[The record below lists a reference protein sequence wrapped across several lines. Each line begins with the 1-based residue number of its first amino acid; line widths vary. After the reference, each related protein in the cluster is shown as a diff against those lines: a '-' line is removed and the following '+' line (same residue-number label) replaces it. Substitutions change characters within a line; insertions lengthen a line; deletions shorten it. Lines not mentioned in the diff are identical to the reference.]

1 MSLINYE
8 LCIMNYELTTA
19 LLTFINMLCQM
30 APYLLLGFLMAGV
43 LHVFVPS
50 NFFERHLAKENFKS
64 VLLAG
69 LIGIPLPLCSCGVIP
84 TAISLRKDG
93 ASRGATVAFM
103 ISTPQI
109 GVDSIIAT
117 YYMMGL
123 PFAIVR
129 PLVALLTSIAG
140 GAVTTW
146 FSKDEIVVRQNC
158 CCETESSRK
167 NKFVEFLRYS
177 LVDLVQ
183 NIGKWLVIGL
193 IIGTLIT
200 VLIPDSFFANLNLPS
215 IVTMLI
221 VLAIA
226 VPMYVCS
233 TGSIPIAAALIMK
246 GLSPGAALVLLIAGP
261 GVSVASLLVVG
272 KSLGKKQLLFYLG
285 SIIFGSIIGGLF
297 VDYFLPRE
305 WFTIT
310 SLCESG
316 NHCAM
321 EGSALTASWFEI
333 VSGIILVLLL
343 INAFMLKF
351 NLFRKDA
358 TPVASEIDS
367 ATVSNQV
374 VYKIEGMSCNH
385 CKASVEKAIRGLEN
399 VENVEVVLGKQ
410 EAVVTGTPSDEVVK
424 KTVEDLGFVFKGRV

>member
-1 MSLINYE
+1 ME
-8 LCIMNYELTTA
+8 
-19 LLTFINMLCQM
+19 TFLNMLFQM

-50 NFFERHLAKENFKS
+50 NFFERHLSKENFKS
-64 VLLAG
+64 VLLAS

-93 ASRGATVAFM
+93 TSRGATVAFM

-117 YYMMGL
+117 YSMMGL

-129 PLVALLTSIAG
+129 PIVALLTSIAG

-146 FSKDEIVVRQNC
+146 FSKDEIVVKQNC
-158 CCETESSRK
+158 SCNTEK
-167 NKFVEFLRYS
+167 KIGNKIIELLRYS
-177 LVDLVQ
+177 FIDLVQ

-200 VLIPDSFFANLNLPS
+200 ILVPDSFFTDLNLPS

-272 KSLGKKQLLFYLG
+272 KSLGRKQLLFYLG

-310 SLCESG
+310 SLCNIG
-316 NHCAM
+316 GHCAI
-321 EGSALTASWFEI
+321 EGSGLTASWFEI
-333 VSGIILVLLL
+333 VSGILLIILL
-343 INAFMLKF
+343 INAFMFK
-351 NLFRKDA
+351 LFKKEKA
-358 TPVASEIDS
+358 IDE
-367 ATVSNQV
+367 NQV
-374 VYKIEGMSCNH
+374 IYRIDGMSCNH
-385 CKASVEKAIRGLEN
+385 CKNSVEKAIRGLEN
-399 VENVEVVLGKQ
+399 VENVEVILGKK
-410 EAVVTGTPSDEVVK
+410 EAVVTGKPDDETVK
-424 KTVEDLGFVFKGRV
+424 KTVEELGFEFKGRK

>member
-1 MSLINYE
+1 MI
-8 LCIMNYELTTA
+8 
-19 LLTFINMLCQM
+19 TFINMLCQM
-30 APYLLLGFLMAGV
+30 APYLILGFLMAGV

-50 NFFERHLAKENFKS
+50 NFFERHLSKENFKS
-64 VLLAG
+64 VLLAA
-69 LIGIPLPLCSCGVIP
+69 LIGVPLPLCSCGVIP

-117 YYMMGL
+117 YSMMGL

-129 PLVALLTSIAG
+129 PLAALLTSIAG

-146 FSKDEIVVRQNC
+146 FSKDEIIVRQNC
-158 CCETESSRK
+158 TCESEEK
-167 NKFVEFLRYS
+167 KQNKFVEFLRYS

-193 IIGTLIT
+193 IIGSLIT
-200 VLIPDSFFANLNLPS
+200 VLVPDSFFTDLNLPS

-272 KSLGKKQLLFYLG
+272 KSLGRKQLIFYLG
-285 SIIFGSIIGGLF
+285 SIIIGSIAAGLF
-297 VDYFLPRE
+297 IDYLLPRE

-316 NHCAM
+316 SHCAM
-321 EGSALTASWFEI
+321 EGSGLSASWFEI
-333 VSGIILVLLL
+333 ISGIVLVLLL
-343 INAFMLKF
+343 INAFMLK
-351 NLFRKDA
+351 LFKKEK
-358 TPVASEIDS
+358 VADE
-367 ATVSNQV
+367 NQV
-374 VYKIEGMSCNH
+374 VYRIDGMSCNH
-385 CKASVEKAIRGLEN
+385 CKNSVEKAIRGIEG
-399 VENVEVVLGKQ
+399 VEEVEVILGKK
-410 EAVVTGTPSDEVVK
+410 EAVVTGTPNDDTVK
-424 KTVEDLGFVFKGRV
+424 KVVEELGFEFKGRK

>member
-1 MSLINYE
+1 
-8 LCIMNYELTTA
+8 MNYELGNA

-30 APYLLLGFLMAGV
+30 APYLLLGFMMAGV
-43 LHVFVPS
+43 LHVFVPA

-64 VLLAG
+64 VLLAA
-69 LIGIPLPLCSCGVIP
+69 LIGVPLPLCSCGVIP

-93 ASRGATVAFM
+93 ASRGATVSFM

-117 YYMMGL
+117 YSMMGL

-129 PLVALLTSIAG
+129 PLAALLTSIAG

-158 CCETESSRK
+158 SCETKENTR
-167 NKFVEFLRYS
+167 NRFVMFLKYS
-177 LVDLVQ
+177 FIDLVQ

-193 IIGTLIT
+193 MIGTLIT
-200 VLIPDSFFANLNLPS
+200 ILVPDSFFTDLNLPS

-221 VLAIA
+221 VLLIAI
-226 VPMYVCS
+226 PMYVCS
-233 TGSIPIAAALIMK
+233 TGSIPIAAALMLK

-285 SIIFGSIIGGLF
+285 SIILGSMICGLF
-297 VDYFLPRE
+297 VDNFLPRE
-305 WFTIT
+305 WFAIT
-310 SLCESG
+310 SLCETSG
-316 NHCAM
+316 HCASHA
-321 EGSALTASWFEI
+321 GVSASWFEI
-333 VSGIILVLLL
+333 VSGIFLVLLL

-351 NLFRKDA
+351 FKK
-358 TPVASEIDS
+358 EE
-367 ATVSNQV
+367 TVNENQV
-374 VYKIEGMSCNH
+374 VYRIDGMSCNH
-385 CKASVEKAIRGLEN
+385 CKNSVEKAIKALDN
-399 VENVEVVLGKQ
+399 VEDVEVILGKK
-410 EAVVTGTPSDEVVK
+410 EAVVTGKPNDEIVK
-424 KTVEDLGFVFKGRV
+424 KTVEELGFEFKGRK

>member
-1 MSLINYE
+1 MNSE
-8 LCIMNYELTTA
+8 LSKMLTFDGC
-19 LLTFINMLCQM
+19 LLTFVNMLFQM
-30 APYLLLGFLMAGV
+30 APYLLLGFLMAGI

-50 NFFERHLAKENFKS
+50 RFFERHLAKENFKS
-64 VLLAG
+64 VLLAA
-69 LIGIPLPLCSCGVIP
+69 LIGVPLPLCSCGVIP

-109 GVDSIIAT
+109 GIDSIIAT
-117 YYMMGL
+117 YSMMGL

-129 PLVALLTSIAG
+129 PIVALLTSIAG

-146 FSKDEIVVRQNC
+146 FSKDEIIVRQNC
-158 CCETESSRK
+158 TCEDNE
-167 NKFVEFLRYS
+167 NKKRNRLIELLKYS
-177 LVDLVQ
+177 FIDLVQ

-200 VLIPDSFFANLNLPS
+200 VLVPDSFFTSLNLPS

-272 KSLGKKQLLFYLG
+272 KSLGRKQLLFYLG
-285 SIIFGSIIGGLF
+285 SIITGSILGGLF
-297 VDYFLPRE
+297 IDYLLPRE

-310 SLCESG
+310 SICEASG
-316 NHCAM
+316 HCAL
-321 EGSALTASWFEI
+321 EGSGLTSSWFEI
-333 VSGIILVLLL
+333 ISGIILVLLL
-343 INAFMLKF
+343 INAFMLK
-351 NLFRKDA
+351 LFKKEKDI
-358 TPVASEIDS
+358 VEG
-367 ATVSNQV
+367 QV
-374 VYKIEGMSCNH
+374 VYIIDGMSCNH
-385 CKASVEKAIRGLEN
+385 CKNSVEKALRGIDN
-399 VENVEVVLGKQ
+399 VENVEVILGKK
-410 EAVVTGTPSDEVVK
+410 EAIVTGNPDDNIVR
-424 KTVEDLGFVFKGRV
+424 KTVEELGFEFKGRK

>member
-1 MSLINYE
+1 MVLHDLFSVDS
-8 LCIMNYELTTA
+8 
-19 LLTFINMLCQM
+19 LLTFVNMLFQM
-30 APYLLLGFLMAGV
+30 APYLLLGFLMAGI

-50 NFFERHLAKENFKS
+50 NFFERYLAKENFKS

-69 LIGIPLPLCSCGVIP
+69 LLGIPLPLCSCGVIP

-117 YYMMGL
+117 YSMMGL

-158 CCETESSRK
+158 ACEIKEKKSNR
-167 NKFVEFLRYS
+167 FVELLRYS
-177 LVDLVQ
+177 FVELVQ

-200 VLIPDSFFANLNLPS
+200 ILVPDSFFTDLNLPS

-221 VLAIA
+221 VLAVA

-261 GVSVASLLVVG
+261 GVSIASLLVVG
-272 KSLGKKQLLFYLG
+272 KSLGRKQLLFYLG
-285 SIIFGSIIGGLF
+285 SIIIGSIFGGLF
-297 VDYFLPRE
+297 IDYFLPRE

-310 SLCESG
+310 SLCEAG
-316 NHCAM
+316 GHCAI
-321 EGSALTASWFEI
+321 EGSGLTASWFEI
-333 VSGIILVLLL
+333 ISGVILSLLL
-343 INAFMLKF
+343 INAFMFK
-351 NLFRKDA
+351 LFKK
-358 TPVASEIDS
+358 EE
-367 ATVSNQV
+367 TVNENQV
-374 VYKIEGMSCNH
+374 VYRIDGMSCNH
-385 CKASVEKAIRGLEN
+385 CKNSVEKAIRGLDN
-399 VENVEVVLGKQ
+399 VENVEVVLGKKEAIVTGKADD
-410 EAVVTGTPSDEVVK
+410 EAVK
-424 KTVEDLGFVFKGRV
+424 KAVEDLGFEYKGRK

>member
-1 MSLINYE
+1 
-8 LCIMNYELTTA
+8 MNYELTTA

-117 YYMMGL
+117 YSMMGL

-158 CCETESSRK
+158 ACDAESNHK

>member
-1 MSLINYE
+1 
-8 LCIMNYELTTA
+8 MNYELTNA
-19 LLTFINMLCQM
+19 LLTFVNMLCQM
-30 APYLLLGFLMAGV
+30 APYLLLGFLMAGL

-64 VLLAG
+64 VLLAA
-69 LIGIPLPLCSCGVIP
+69 LIGVPLPLCSCGVIP

-93 ASRGATVAFM
+93 ASRGATVSFM

-117 YYMMGL
+117 YSMMGL

-129 PLVALLTSIAG
+129 PLAALLTSIAG

-146 FSKDEIVVRQNC
+146 FSKDEIIVRQNC
-158 CCETESSRK
+158 SCE
-167 NKFVEFLRYS
+167 NKDNRRNKLVELLKYS
-177 LVDLVQ
+177 FIDLVQ

-233 TGSIPIAAALIMK
+233 TGSIPIAAALMLK

-261 GVSVASLLVVG
+261 GVSIASLLVVG

-285 SIIFGSIIGGLF
+285 SIIFGSIISGLF

-305 WFTIT
+305 WFAIT
-310 SLCESG
+310 SLCESTG
-316 NHCAM
+316 HCASNGVM
-321 EGSALTASWFEI
+321 NASWFEI
-333 VSGIILVLLL
+333 ISGIVLVLLL

-351 NLFRKDA
+351 FKKEESIN
-358 TPVASEIDS
+358 E
-367 ATVSNQV
+367 NQV
-374 VYKIEGMSCNH
+374 IYRIDGMSCNH
-385 CKASVEKAIRGLEN
+385 CKNSVEKAIKALDN
-399 VENVEVVLGKQ
+399 VENVEVVLGKK
-410 EAVVTGTPSDEVVK
+410 EAIVTGNPNDEIVK
-424 KTVEDLGFVFKGRV
+424 KTVEELGFEFKGRK

>member
-1 MSLINYE
+1 MSLQYYT
-8 LCIMNYELTTA
+8 IMNNMISVDSCLT
-19 LLTFINMLCQM
+19 TFINMLCQM

-43 LHVFVPS
+43 LHVFVPV
-50 NFFERHLAKENFKS
+50 NFFERHLSKENFKS

-109 GVDSIIAT
+109 GIDSIIAT
-117 YYMMGL
+117 YSMMGL

-129 PLVALLTSIAG
+129 PIVALLTSIAG
-140 GAVTTW
+140 GAVTTC
-146 FSKDEIVVRQNC
+146 FSKDEIVVRQNNNC
-158 CCETESSRK
+158 ATTSGHK
-167 NKFVEFLRYS
+167 NKFIELMRYS
-177 LVDLVQ
+177 FVDLVQ

-193 IIGTLIT
+193 LIGTLIT
-200 VLIPDSFFANLNLPS
+200 VVIPDTFFSSLNLPS

-221 VLAIA
+221 VLAVA

-246 GLSPGAALVLLIAGP
+246 GMSPGAALVLLIAGP

-285 SIIFGSIIGGLF
+285 SIIVGSIIGGLF

-305 WFTIT
+305 WFAIT
-310 SLCESG
+310 SLCEAGS
-316 NHCAM
+316 HCAI
-321 EGSALTASWFEI
+321 ESSRFTGSWLEI
-333 VSGIILVLLL
+333 ISGIILVLFL
-343 INAFMLKF
+343 INAFMLK
-351 NLFRKDA
+351 LFKKEKSND
-358 TPVASEIDS
+358 E
-367 ATVSNQV
+367 NQV
-374 VYKIEGMSCNH
+374 IYRIDGMSCNH
-385 CKASVEKAIRGLEN
+385 CKNAVEKAISGLDN
-399 VENVEVVLGKQ
+399 IENVEVILGKK
-410 EAVVTGTPSDEVVK
+410 EAVVTGKPSDEAVK
-424 KTVEDLGFVFKGRV
+424 KAVEDLGFEFKGKK

>member
-1 MSLINYE
+1 
-8 LCIMNYELTTA
+8 MNYELTNA
-19 LLTFINMLCQM
+19 LLTFVNMLCQM
-30 APYLLLGFLMAGV
+30 APYLLLGFLMAGL

-64 VLLAG
+64 VLLAA
-69 LIGIPLPLCSCGVIP
+69 LIGVPLPLCSCGVIP

-93 ASRGATVAFM
+93 ASRGATVSFM

-117 YYMMGL
+117 YSMMGL

-129 PLVALLTSIAG
+129 PLAALLTSIAG

-146 FSKDEIVVRQNC
+146 FSKDEIIVRQNC
-158 CCETESSRK
+158 SCE
-167 NKFVEFLRYS
+167 NKDNRRNKLVELLKYS
-177 LVDLVQ
+177 FIDLVQ

-233 TGSIPIAAALIMK
+233 TGSIPIAAALMLK

-261 GVSVASLLVVG
+261 GVSIASLLVVG

-305 WFTIT
+305 WFAIT
-310 SLCESG
+310 SLCESTG
-316 NHCAM
+316 HCASNGVM
-321 EGSALTASWFEI
+321 NASWFEI
-333 VSGIILVLLL
+333 ISGIVLVLLL

-351 NLFRKDA
+351 FKKEESIN
-358 TPVASEIDS
+358 E
-367 ATVSNQV
+367 NQV
-374 VYKIEGMSCNH
+374 IYRIDGMSCNH
-385 CKASVEKAIRGLEN
+385 CKNSVEKAIKALDN
-399 VENVEVVLGKQ
+399 VENVEVILGKK
-410 EAVVTGTPSDEVVK
+410 EAVVTGKPNDEIVK
-424 KTVEDLGFVFKGRV
+424 KTVEELGFEFKGRK

>member
-1 MSLINYE
+1 
-8 LCIMNYELTTA
+8 
-19 LLTFINMLCQM
+19 M
-30 APYLLLGFLMAGV
+30 APYLLLGFLMAGL

-64 VLLAG
+64 VLLAA
-69 LIGIPLPLCSCGVIP
+69 LIGVPLPLCSCGVIP

-93 ASRGATVAFM
+93 ASRGATVSFM

-117 YYMMGL
+117 YSMMGL

-129 PLVALLTSIAG
+129 PLAALLTSIAG

-146 FSKDEIVVRQNC
+146 FSKDEIIVRQNC
-158 CCETESSRK
+158 SCE
-167 NKFVEFLRYS
+167 NKDNRRNKLVELLKYS
-177 LVDLVQ
+177 FIDLVQ

-233 TGSIPIAAALIMK
+233 TGSIPIAAALMLK

-261 GVSVASLLVVG
+261 GVSIASLLVVG

-285 SIIFGSIIGGLF
+285 SIIFGSIISGLF

-305 WFTIT
+305 WFAIT
-310 SLCESG
+310 SLCESTG
-316 NHCAM
+316 HCASNGVM
-321 EGSALTASWFEI
+321 NASWFEI
-333 VSGIILVLLL
+333 ISGIVLVLLL

-351 NLFRKDA
+351 FKKEESIN
-358 TPVASEIDS
+358 E
-367 ATVSNQV
+367 NQV
-374 VYKIEGMSCNH
+374 IYRIDGMSCNH
-385 CKASVEKAIRGLEN
+385 CKNSVEKAIKALDN
-399 VENVEVVLGKQ
+399 VENVEVILGKK
-410 EAVVTGTPSDEVVK
+410 EAVVTGKPNDEIVK
-424 KTVEDLGFVFKGRV
+424 KTVEELGFEFKGRK

>member
-1 MSLINYE
+1 
-8 LCIMNYELTTA
+8 MNYELTNA
-19 LLTFINMLCQM
+19 LLTFVNMLCQM
-30 APYLLLGFLMAGV
+30 APYLLLGFLMAGL

-64 VLLAG
+64 VLLAA
-69 LIGIPLPLCSCGVIP
+69 LIGVPLPLCSCGVIP

-93 ASRGATVAFM
+93 ASRGATVSFM

-117 YYMMGL
+117 YSMMGL

-129 PLVALLTSIAG
+129 PLAALLTSIAG

-146 FSKDEIVVRQNC
+146 FSKDEIIVRQNC
-158 CCETESSRK
+158 SCE
-167 NKFVEFLRYS
+167 NKDNRRNKLVELMKYS
-177 LVDLVQ
+177 FIDLVQ

-233 TGSIPIAAALIMK
+233 TGSIPIAAALMLK

-261 GVSVASLLVVG
+261 GVSIASLLVVG

-285 SIIFGSIIGGLF
+285 SIIFGSIISGLF

-305 WFTIT
+305 WFAIT
-310 SLCESG
+310 SLCESTG
-316 NHCAM
+316 HCASNGVM
-321 EGSALTASWFEI
+321 NASWFEI
-333 VSGIILVLLL
+333 ISGIVLVLLL

-351 NLFRKDA
+351 FKKEESIN
-358 TPVASEIDS
+358 E
-367 ATVSNQV
+367 NQV
-374 VYKIEGMSCNH
+374 IYRIDGMSCNH
-385 CKASVEKAIRGLEN
+385 CKNSVEKAIKALDN
-399 VENVEVVLGKQ
+399 VENVEVILGKK
-410 EAVVTGTPSDEVVK
+410 EAVVTGKPNDEIVK
-424 KTVEDLGFVFKGRV
+424 KTVEELGFEFKGRK

>member
-1 MSLINYE
+1 
-8 LCIMNYELTTA
+8 
-19 LLTFINMLCQM
+19 
-30 APYLLLGFLMAGV
+30 
-43 LHVFVPS
+43 
-50 NFFERHLAKENFKS
+50 
-64 VLLAG
+64 
-69 LIGIPLPLCSCGVIP
+69 
-84 TAISLRKDG
+84 
-93 ASRGATVAFM
+93 
-103 ISTPQI
+103 
-109 GVDSIIAT
+109 
-117 YYMMGL
+117 
-123 PFAIVR
+123 
-129 PLVALLTSIAG
+129 
-140 GAVTTW
+140 
-146 FSKDEIVVRQNC
+146 
-158 CCETESSRK
+158 
-167 NKFVEFLRYS
+167 
-177 LVDLVQ
+177 
-183 NIGKWLVIGL
+183 
-193 IIGTLIT
+193 
-200 VLIPDSFFANLNLPS
+200 
-215 IVTMLI
+215 MLI

-310 SLCESG
+310 TLCEAGS
-316 NHCAM
+316 HCAM

-333 VSGIILVLLL
+333 ISGIILVLLL

-351 NLFRKDA
+351 NLFRKDVA
-358 TPVASEIDS
+358 AVASDIES
-367 ATVSNQV
+367 ATSQV

-410 EAVVTGTPSDEVVK
+410 EAVVTGTPSDDVVK

>member
-1 MSLINYE
+1 MLNS
-8 LCIMNYELTTA
+8 

-30 APYLLLGFLMAGV
+30 APYLLLGFLMAGL
-43 LHVFVPS
+43 LHVFVPT

-117 YYMMGL
+117 YSMMGL

-140 GAVTTW
+140 GTVTTL
-146 FSKDEIVVRQNC
+146 FSKDEIIVRQNTS
-158 CCETESSRK
+158 CELRSNGKSRIL
-167 NKFVEFLRYS
+167 EFLRYS
-177 LVDLVQ
+177 FIDLVQ

-193 IIGTLIT
+193 VIGTLIT
-200 VLIPDSFFANLNLPS
+200 ILIPDTFFTDLNLPS

-221 VLAIA
+221 VLVIA

-261 GVSVASLLVVG
+261 GVSLASLLVVG

-285 SIIFGSIIGGLF
+285 SIILGSMIGGLF
-297 VDYFLPRE
+297 VDYCLPRE
-305 WFTIT
+305 WFAIT
-310 SLCESG
+310 SLCEVG
-316 NHCAM
+316 GHCAI

-333 VSGIILVLLL
+333 ISGIILVLLL

-351 NLFRKDA
+351 KIFGKE
-358 TPVASEIDS
+358 TPIVSDDTSLSSEM
-367 ATVSNQV
+367 TSNQV
-374 VYKIEGMSCNH
+374 VYFIEGMACNH
-385 CKASVEKAIRGLEN
+385 CKNSVEKAIGGLEN
-399 VENVEVVLGKQ
+399 VERVEVVLGRN
-410 EAVVTGTPSDEVVK
+410 EAIVMGNPSDEVVK
-424 KTVEDLGFVFKGRV
+424 KTVEDLGFVFKGRK

>member
-1 MSLINYE
+1 
-8 LCIMNYELTTA
+8 MNY

-43 LHVFVPS
+43 LHVFVPA

-109 GVDSIIAT
+109 GVDSIVAT
-117 YYMMGL
+117 YSMMGL

-158 CCETESSRK
+158 ELQSQNK

-261 GVSVASLLVVG
+261 GVSIASLLVVG
-272 KSLGKKQLLFYLG
+272 KSLGRKQLLFYLG
-285 SIIFGSIIGGLF
+285 SIVFGSIIGGLF

-316 NHCAM
+316 SHCAM
-321 EGSALTASWFEI
+321 EGSALTASWFEMI
-333 VSGIILVLLL
+333 SGIILVLLL
-343 INAFMLKF
+343 INAFMFKF
-351 NLFRKDA
+351 KLFGRDVAPVTSPDVTA
-358 TPVASEIDS
+358 T
-367 ATVSNQV
+367 NQV
-374 VYKIEGMSCNH
+374 VYIIEGMSCNH

-399 VENVEVVLGKQ
+399 VENVEIDLGKK
-410 EAVVTGTPSDEVVK
+410 EAVVTGMPSDEIVK

>member
-1 MSLINYE
+1 
-8 LCIMNYELTTA
+8 
-19 LLTFINMLCQM
+19 
-30 APYLLLGFLMAGV
+30 
-43 LHVFVPS
+43 
-50 NFFERHLAKENFKS
+50 
-64 VLLAG
+64 
-69 LIGIPLPLCSCGVIP
+69 
-84 TAISLRKDG
+84 
-93 ASRGATVAFM
+93 
-103 ISTPQI
+103 
-109 GVDSIIAT
+109 
-117 YYMMGL
+117 MMGL

-158 CCETESSRK
+158 CCEAESNHK
-167 NKFVEFLRYS
+167 NKFIEFIRYS
-177 LVDLVQ
+177 FVDLVQ

-200 VLIPDSFFANLNLPS
+200 VLIPDSFFSDLNLPS

-310 SLCESG
+310 TLCEAGS
-316 NHCAM
+316 HCAM

-333 VSGIILVLLL
+333 ISGIILVLLL

-351 NLFRKDA
+351 NLFRKDVA
-358 TPVASEIDS
+358 AVASDIES
-367 ATVSNQV
+367 ATSQV
-374 VYKIEGMSCNH
+374 IYKIEGMSCNH
-385 CKASVEKAIRGLEN
+385 CKASVEKAIRALEN

>member
-1 MSLINYE
+1 MTYDLSNG
-8 LCIMNYELTTA
+8 
-19 LLTFINMLCQM
+19 LLTFFNMLCQM
-30 APYLLLGFLMAGV
+30 APYLLLGFLMAGL

-64 VLLAG
+64 VLLAA
-69 LIGIPLPLCSCGVIP
+69 LIGVPLPLCSCGVIP

-93 ASRGATVAFM
+93 ASRGATVSFM

-117 YYMMGL
+117 YSMMGL

-129 PLVALLTSIAG
+129 PLAALLTSIAG

-146 FSKDEIVVRQNC
+146 FSKDEIIVRQNC
-158 CCETESSRK
+158 SCE
-167 NKFVEFLRYS
+167 NKDNRRNKLVELMKYS
-177 LVDLVQ
+177 FIDLVQ

-233 TGSIPIAAALIMK
+233 TGSIPIAAALMLK

-261 GVSVASLLVVG
+261 GVSIASLLVVG

-285 SIIFGSIIGGLF
+285 SIIFGSIISGLF

-305 WFTIT
+305 WFAIT
-310 SLCESG
+310 SLCESTG
-316 NHCAM
+316 HCASNGVM
-321 EGSALTASWFEI
+321 NASLFEI
-333 VSGIILVLLL
+333 ISGIVLVLLL

-351 NLFRKDA
+351 FKKEESIN
-358 TPVASEIDS
+358 E
-367 ATVSNQV
+367 NQV
-374 VYKIEGMSCNH
+374 IYRIDGMSCNH
-385 CKASVEKAIRGLEN
+385 CKNSVEKAIKALDN
-399 VENVEVVLGKQ
+399 VENVEVILGKK
-410 EAVVTGTPSDEVVK
+410 EAVVTGNPNDEIVK
-424 KTVEDLGFVFKGRV
+424 KTVEELGFEFKGRK

>member
-1 MSLINYE
+1 
-8 LCIMNYELTTA
+8 MNYELTNA
-19 LLTFINMLCQM
+19 LLTFVNMLCQM
-30 APYLLLGFLMAGV
+30 APYLLLGFLMAGL

-64 VLLAG
+64 VLLAA
-69 LIGIPLPLCSCGVIP
+69 LIGVPLPLCSCGVIP

-93 ASRGATVAFM
+93 ASRGATVSFM

-117 YYMMGL
+117 YSMMGL

-129 PLVALLTSIAG
+129 PLAALLTSIAG

-146 FSKDEIVVRQNC
+146 FSKDEIIVRQNC
-158 CCETESSRK
+158 SCE
-167 NKFVEFLRYS
+167 NKDNRRNKLVELLKYS
-177 LVDLVQ
+177 FIDLVQ

-233 TGSIPIAAALIMK
+233 TGSIPIAAALMLK

-261 GVSVASLLVVG
+261 GVSIASLLVVG

-285 SIIFGSIIGGLF
+285 SIIFGSIISGLF

-305 WFTIT
+305 WFAIT
-310 SLCESG
+310 SLCESTG
-316 NHCAM
+316 HCASNGVM
-321 EGSALTASWFEI
+321 NASWFEI
-333 VSGIILVLLL
+333 ISGIVLVLLL

-351 NLFRKDA
+351 FKKEESIN
-358 TPVASEIDS
+358 E
-367 ATVSNQV
+367 NQV
-374 VYKIEGMSCNH
+374 IYRIDGMSCNH
-385 CKASVEKAIRGLEN
+385 CKNSVEKAIKALDN
-399 VENVEVVLGKQ
+399 VENVEVILGKK
-410 EAVVTGTPSDEVVK
+410 EAVVTGKPNDEIVK
-424 KTVEDLGFVFKGRV
+424 KTVEELGFEFKGRK

>member
-1 MSLINYE
+1 M
-8 LCIMNYELTTA
+8 
-19 LLTFINMLCQM
+19 LTFINMLCQM
-30 APYLLLGFLMAGV
+30 APYLLLGFMMAGV
-43 LHVFVPS
+43 LHVFVPA

-64 VLLAG
+64 VLLAA
-69 LIGIPLPLCSCGVIP
+69 LIGVPLPLCSCGVIP

-93 ASRGATVAFM
+93 ASRGATVSFM

-117 YYMMGL
+117 YSMMGL

-129 PLVALLTSIAG
+129 PIAALLTSIAG

-158 CCETESSRK
+158 SCETKENAR
-167 NKFVEFLRYS
+167 NRFVKFLKYS
-177 LVDLVQ
+177 FIDLVQ

-193 IIGTLIT
+193 MIGTLIT
-200 VLIPDSFFANLNLPS
+200 LLVPDSFFTSLNLPS
-215 IVTMLI
+215 FVTMLI
-221 VLAIA
+221 VLLIA

-233 TGSIPIAAALIMK
+233 TGSIPIAAALMLK

-285 SIIFGSIIGGLF
+285 SIIFGSIICGLF
-297 VDYFLPRE
+297 VDNFLPRE

-310 SLCESG
+310 SLCESSG
-316 NHCAM
+316 HCASHA
-321 EGSALTASWFEI
+321 GVSASWFEI
-333 VSGIILVLLL
+333 VSGIFLVLLL

-351 NLFRKDA
+351 FKKEETIN
-358 TPVASEIDS
+358 E
-367 ATVSNQV
+367 NQV
-374 VYKIEGMSCNH
+374 VYRIDGMSCNH
-385 CKASVEKAIRGLEN
+385 CKNSVEKAIKALDN
-399 VENVEVVLGKQ
+399 VEDVEVILGKK
-410 EAVVTGTPSDEVVK
+410 EAVVTGSPNDEIVK
-424 KTVEDLGFVFKGRV
+424 KTVEELGFEFKGRK

>member
-1 MSLINYE
+1 
-8 LCIMNYELTTA
+8 
-19 LLTFINMLCQM
+19 
-30 APYLLLGFLMAGV
+30 MAGV

-50 NFFERHLAKENFKS
+50 NFFERHLSKENFKS
-64 VLLAG
+64 VLLAA
-69 LIGIPLPLCSCGVIP
+69 LIGVPLPLCSCGVIP

-117 YYMMGL
+117 YSMMGL

-129 PLVALLTSIAG
+129 PLAALLTSIAG

-146 FSKDEIVVRQNC
+146 FSKDEIIVRQNC
-158 CCETESSRK
+158 TCESEEK
-167 NKFVEFLRYS
+167 KQNKFVEFLRYS

-193 IIGTLIT
+193 IIGSLIT
-200 VLIPDSFFANLNLPS
+200 VLVPDSFFTDLNLPS

-272 KSLGKKQLLFYLG
+272 KSLGRKQLIFYLG
-285 SIIFGSIIGGLF
+285 SIIIGSIAAGLF
-297 VDYFLPRE
+297 IDYLLPRE

-316 NHCAM
+316 SHCAM
-321 EGSALTASWFEI
+321 EGSGLSASWFEI
-333 VSGIILVLLL
+333 ISGIVLVLLL
-343 INAFMLKF
+343 INAFMLK
-351 NLFRKDA
+351 LFKKEK
-358 TPVASEIDS
+358 VADE
-367 ATVSNQV
+367 NQV
-374 VYKIEGMSCNH
+374 VYRIDGMSCNH
-385 CKASVEKAIRGLEN
+385 CKNSVEKAIRGIEG
-399 VENVEVVLGKQ
+399 VEEVEVILGKK
-410 EAVVTGTPSDEVVK
+410 EAVVTGAPNDNTVK
-424 KTVEDLGFVFKGRV
+424 KVVEELGFEFKGRK

>member
-1 MSLINYE
+1 
-8 LCIMNYELTTA
+8 
-19 LLTFINMLCQM
+19 M
-30 APYLLLGFLMAGV
+30 APYLLLGFMMAGL
-43 LHVFVPS
+43 LHVFVPAT
-50 NFFERHLAKENFKS
+50 FFERHLAKENFKS
-64 VLLAG
+64 VLLAA
-69 LIGIPLPLCSCGVIP
+69 LIGVPLPLCSCGVIP

-93 ASRGATVAFM
+93 ASRGATVSFM

-117 YYMMGL
+117 YSMMGL

-129 PLVALLTSIAG
+129 PIAALLTSIAG

-158 CCETESSRK
+158 SCETKENTGSRFV
-167 NKFVEFLRYS
+167 KFLKYS
-177 LVDLVQ
+177 FIDLVQ

-193 IIGTLIT
+193 MIGTLIT
-200 VLIPDSFFANLNLPS
+200 LLVPDSFFTNLNLPS

-221 VLAIA
+221 VLLIA

-233 TGSIPIAAALIMK
+233 TGSIPIAAALMLK

-261 GVSVASLLVVG
+261 GVSIASLLVVG

-285 SIIFGSIIGGLF
+285 SIIFGSMICGLF

-310 SLCESG
+310 SLCESSG
-316 NHCAM
+316 YCASH
-321 EGSALTASWFEI
+321 GGVSASWFEI
-333 VSGIILVLLL
+333 VSGIVLVLLL

-351 NLFRKDA
+351 FKK
-358 TPVASEIDS
+358 EE
-367 ATVSNQV
+367 TVNENQV
-374 VYKIEGMSCNH
+374 VYRIDGMSCNH
-385 CKASVEKAIRGLEN
+385 CKNSVEKAIKALDN
-399 VENVEVVLGKQ
+399 VEDVEVVLGKK
-410 EAVVTGTPSDEVVK
+410 EAIVTGKPNDEIVK
-424 KTVEDLGFVFKGRV
+424 KTVEELGFEFKGRK

>member
-1 MSLINYE
+1 MLNS
-8 LCIMNYELTTA
+8 

-30 APYLLLGFLMAGV
+30 APYLLLGFLMAGL
-43 LHVFVPS
+43 LHVFVPT

-117 YYMMGL
+117 YSMMGL

-140 GAVTTW
+140 GSVTTL
-146 FSKDEIVVRQNC
+146 FSKDEIIVRQNTS
-158 CCETESSRK
+158 CELRPNGKSRIL
-167 NKFVEFLRYS
+167 EFLRYS
-177 LVDLVQ
+177 FIDLVQ

-193 IIGTLIT
+193 VIGTLIT
-200 VLIPDSFFANLNLPS
+200 ILIPDTFFTDLNLPS

-221 VLAIA
+221 VLVIA

-261 GVSVASLLVVG
+261 GVSLASLLVVG

-285 SIIFGSIIGGLF
+285 SIILGSMIGGLF
-297 VDYFLPRE
+297 VDYCLPRE
-305 WFTIT
+305 WFAIT
-310 SLCESG
+310 SLCEVG
-316 NHCAM
+316 GHCAI

-333 VSGIILVLLL
+333 ISGIILVLLL

-351 NLFRKDA
+351 KIFGKET
-358 TPVASEIDS
+358 TPIVSDVTSLSSEM
-367 ATVSNQV
+367 TSNQV
-374 VYKIEGMSCNH
+374 VYFIEGMACNH
-385 CKASVEKAIRGLEN
+385 CKNSVEKAIGGLEN
-399 VENVEVVLGKQ
+399 VERVEVVLGRN
-410 EAVVTGTPSDEVVK
+410 EAIVMGNPSDEVVK
-424 KTVEDLGFVFKGRV
+424 KTVEDLGFVFKGRK